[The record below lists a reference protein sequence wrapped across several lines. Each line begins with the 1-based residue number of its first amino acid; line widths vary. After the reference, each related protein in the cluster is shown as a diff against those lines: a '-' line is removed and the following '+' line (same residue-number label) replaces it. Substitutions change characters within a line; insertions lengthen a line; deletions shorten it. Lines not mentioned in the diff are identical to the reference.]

1 MSDLMADVLEQSDSA
16 NQSDGGYVVLA
27 RKYRSRH
34 FGELIGQEALVTTLS
49 NAIERGRIHHAYMLS
64 GIRGTGKTS
73 TARIIAQAINYTG
86 ADGSAEPTTGP
97 TDDCTVCQAIAQSR
111 HPDVIEIDA
120 ASQSGVDN
128 IRELIDGVAYAPTNA
143 RYKVYIIDEVH
154 MLSTA
159 AFNALLKTL
168 EEPPKHVVF
177 IFATTE
183 LHKVPVTILSRCQRF
198 DLRRIPQEKLV
209 AHYQSIAEKEG
220 VTLEEEACRLI
231 ARAADGSARDGMSL
245 LDQAMALS
253 PDQTVTADLVQSMLG
268 QADQGKLWALLEA
281 TVDGNPAVCFQ
292 HLHDLHAIGSEPLR
306 LLEGLLDL
314 CYIGMRWHITAQNA
328 DTHAKFQQNLAPVS
342 RETLE
347 RLAPKLTL
355 PAFNHMWQILMVM
368 HPLVKTAPD
377 PAASLEIA
385 MMRVMYSAGLSS
397 MAQIPSTVE
406 ASSQDPASE
415 NPKKKSLNQ
424 AEQAA

>member
-1 MSDLMADVLEQSDSA
+1 MVDLLNDTLSSSED
-16 NQSDGGYVVLA
+16 NGYVVLA

-34 FGELIGQEALVTTLS
+34 FGELIGQEALVKTLS

-86 ADGSAEPTTGP
+86 ADGKAGPTTGP
-97 TDDCTVCQAIAQSR
+97 TDDCDVCQAIAQSR

-177 IFATTE
+177 IFAT
-183 LHKVPVTILSRCQRF
+183 VPVTILSRCQRF
-198 DLRRIPQEKLV
+198 DLRRIPQAKL
-209 AHYQSIAEKEG
+209 AMHYSSIAEKEG
-220 VTLEEEACRLI
+220 VTLDDEACQLI
-231 ARAADGSARDGMSL
+231 ARAADGSARDGISL
-245 LDQAMALS
+245 LDQAIALS
-253 PDQTVTADLVQSMLG
+253 PDKNVSLGLVQSMLG
-268 QADQGKLWALLEA
+268 QADQSKLWQLFETLMSQ
-281 TVDGNPAVCFQ
+281 DPAGCFDILSEQ
-292 HLHDLHAIGSEPLR
+292 ITLGVEPLKI
-306 LLEGLLDL
+306 LEDLLDM
-314 CYIGMRWHITAQNA
+314 CHIGMRWHITAQ
-328 DTHAKFQQNLAPVS
+328 TPKIHEEFLKSLSSVS

-347 RLAPKLTL
+347 KLSKTISL
-355 PAFNHMWQILMVM
+355 PSFNHIWQILIAM
-368 HPLVKTAPD
+368 HPACDLLLR
-377 PAASLEIA
+377 SYGI
-385 MMRVMYSAGLSS
+385 
-397 MAQIPSTVE
+397 
-406 ASSQDPASE
+406 
-415 NPKKKSLNQ
+415 
-424 AEQAA
+424 